1 MGIQERKEREKE
13 RRRQQI
19 IVAAKRVFS
28 EKGFNKATM
37 EDIAKAANKGKSSL
51 YYYFE
56 SKEQVFAAVIRYE
69 IQCLKATI
77 IEVVEKETEPRN
89 KLRKFVNTRLNYLNE
104 KADQYIAIKDEHL
117 KHYAFIENL
126 TMDYSN
132 WEVSTIK
139 TILEYGQVKGIFEVT
154 SLKTHSKAIFF
165 ALKGLEYPWTL
176 NLPRKEIAKSV
187 DVLID
192 ILLKGI
198 RKS

>member
-1 MGIQERKEREKE
+1 MPNDQEKKASIISAATNLFARFGLEKT
-13 RRRQQI
+13 
-19 IVAAKRVFS
+19 
-28 EKGFNKATM
+28 TM
-37 EDIAKAANKGKSSL
+37 EDIAKAARKGKSSL

-56 SKEQVFAAVIRYE
+56 SKEQVFAEVIRYE
-69 IQCLKATI
+69 IAGLKAAI
-77 IEVVEKETEPRN
+77 VEAIEKEDDPRN
-89 KLRKFVNTRLNYLNE
+89 KFRKFVNTRLNYLNE
-104 KADQYIAIKDEHL
+104 KADQYITIKDEYL

-139 TILEYGQVKGIFEVT
+139 TILEHGQAKGIFGVT
-154 SLKTHSKAIFF
+154 NLKTHSKAIFF

-187 DVLID
+187 DILID

>member
-1 MGIQERKEREKE
+1 MPNDQEQKTRIILAATKLFARFGLEKT
-13 RRRQQI
+13 
-19 IVAAKRVFS
+19 
-28 EKGFNKATM
+28 TM
-37 EDIAKAANKGKSSL
+37 EDIAKAAKKAKSSL

-56 SKEQVFAAVIRYE
+56 SKEQVFAEVIRYE
-69 IQCLKATI
+69 IAGLKAAMVEAI
-77 IEVVEKETEPRN
+77 EKEDDPRN

-104 KADQYIAIKDEHL
+104 KADQYIAIKDEYL

-139 TILEYGQVKGIFEVT
+139 GILEYGQAKGIFEVT
-154 SLKTHSKAIFF
+154 NVKINSKAIFF

-187 DVLID
+187 DVLIG

-198 RKS
+198 RKG